1 MDPGGLGSFFLL
13 VSHDNMLPAA
23 QPLLGVRSVLFVEI
37 LRAVKFFRESIFYE
51 RQFSSCAD
59 PKSSRQCDW
68 RDSFRSYDDLDSGD
82 VGADSGIRRSSSV
95 EESRGAHA
103 KGGTVVRRPVF
114 SLATTGF
121 IYGLDNLILSVGN
134 LG

>member
-1 MDPGGLGSFFLL
+1 M
-13 VSHDNMLPAA
+13 N
-23 QPLLGVRSVLFVEI
+23 
-37 LRAVKFFRESIFYE
+37 
-51 RQFSSCAD
+51 
-59 PKSSRQCDW
+59 
-68 RDSFRSYDDLDSGD
+68 DSFRRVRTPSPRGNAIG
-82 VGADSGIRRSSSV
+82 GAHPDPMMTWTRETSVPTRESEGRRASRRV
-95 EESRGAHA
+95 EGGHA